1 MMPHIQ
7 APWWVKII
15 VKIFLSRLPVSYDFW
30 RSIGIFKHGKMDQ
43 AEYLIEVFEDHCNRA
58 DVLEHLRGKHI
69 LELGPGDS
77 VGSAIVA
84 ASFGASI
91 TLLDSGYFAKSNITF
106 YRKLSSDLAKRG
118 LSAPNLKDA
127 STIEDILKLCNAKY
141 FTEGLDSFRFIA
153 SDSVDFVFSNAVL
166 EHVRKKI
173 FKPQLMKHLGSWL
186 LVGKHR
192 IGLIFG
198 IILGA
203 V

>member
-1 MMPHIQ
+1 MR
-7 APWWVKII
+7 II
-15 VKIFLSRLPVSYDFW
+15 VIGQTFWSIFE
-30 RSIGIFKHGKMDQ
+30 
-43 AEYLIEVFEDHCNRA
+43 A
-58 DVLEHLRGKHI
+58 KHI

-198 IILGA
+198 SSWGRFEQFALFRQTLG
-203 V
+203 VKFLRKFRFLYK